1 MIKIIDFIFIAVF
14 VPLNAW
20 AHSGGTYT
28 EGCHTNRKTGDY
40 HCHNK
45 KLKSPQAK
53 KIDASAENGNE
64 GISSTGKLPGS
75 QNKNRIFQWVDEN
88 GEVHYSKEVK
98 DLPKNSKVPANS
110 E

>member
-1 MIKIIDFIFIAVF
+1 MIKVIGFIFIVVL
-14 VPLNAW
+14 VPSNVW
-20 AHSGGTYT
+20 AHSGGTNAD
-28 EGCHTNRKTGDY
+28 GCHTNRKTGDT

-45 KLKSPQAK
+45 KLKSQKNDTPSE
-53 KIDASAENGNE
+53 IGNETFSSAE
-64 GISSTGKLPGS
+64 KPPGS

-88 GEVHYSKEVK
+88 GGVHYSKEVK